1 MDSEEAVRIRE
12 SLPQAYPPGL
22 QKSAGLT
29 GKMTSPRPVENA
41 AEMLERSRRICAR
54 EKKEKKKEPNRSF
67 PDIML
72 STNSK
77 VKM

>member
-41 AEMLERSRRICAR
+41 AEM
-54 EKKEKKKEPNRSF
+54 
-67 PDIML
+67 
-72 STNSK
+72 
-77 VKM
+77 

>member
-1 MDSEEAVRIRE
+1 MKNVGRKKKNVAEEKKEVEKMDSEEAVRIRK

-41 AEMLERSRRICAR
+41 AEM
-54 EKKEKKKEPNRSF
+54 
-67 PDIML
+67 
-72 STNSK
+72 
-77 VKM
+77 

>member
-1 MDSEEAVRIRE
+1 LDEKKKTSPKKKKEVEKMDSEAVRIRK

-41 AEMLERSRRICAR
+41 AEM
-54 EKKEKKKEPNRSF
+54 
-67 PDIML
+67 
-72 STNSK
+72 
-77 VKM
+77 